1 MHSIQYSIN
10 LCNAMRNIYFLPL
23 VILLAFLSGLAARN
37 LTPQQAEVFFKN
49 KSKEDV
55 TFTYMAQSV
64 QYGKHNIVY
73 NVDSEN
79 YIGYH
84 IYLTYKS
91 KLLFSVTNARMT
103 KQVEYAVGFP
113 KTIRD
118 FFSPRQITLVYQ
130 DNELIFEPSKL

>member
-1 MHSIQYSIN
+1 
-10 LCNAMRNIYFLPL
+10 MRNIYFLPL

-64 QYGKHNIVY
+64 QYGTHKIVY
-73 NVDSEN
+73 NAYSES
-79 YIGYH
+79 YIGYS
-84 IYLTYKS
+84 IYLAHEPDII
-91 KLLFSVTNARMT
+91 FSVSNAGMT